1 MSKNIS
7 NLSGRIGLK
16 DNLFKQI
23 SENTLSDNPQDIKE
37 IAKKHNLGVS
47 TLHGAESF
55 YEFLRP
61 SHREKKAFVCNGS
74 ACMCAG
80 TQDKLKDKLKEK
92 LGDDKVGEM
101 FCLGHCYE
109 NHAFHYDGENYAGK
123 DIEKIDQ
130 ILKGEEIKQ
139 EKFFSKSFATT
150 SFLMDDKLSSTD
162 QFKDQLSK
170 FLKSDKK
177 EIVKSLLDSNLTG
190 RGGAGFPTGM
200 KWDFCSKAKGDKKYV
215 ICNADEGDSG
225 AFSDRYLLEDQPLKV
240 IFGMVMCG
248 FVIGSDEGVLYIRGE
263 YPKSIEALN
272 GSINELKKLG
282 LLGENILGT
291 DFSFDLGICIGQG
304 AYICGEETAL
314 IASIEAINGSIN
326 ELKKLGLLGENI
338 LGTNFSFDLGI
349 CIGQG
354 AYICGEETALIASI
368 EGRRAEVDVRPP
380 FPVTEGLYKK
390 PTVVNNVETLAAATG
405 ILINGSEKF
414 SSIGNKKS
422 AGTKLVCLDSF
433 FNNPGVYEIDMGTP
447 MKKIFNEIGG
457 GYKEPLKAFQ
467 IGGPLGGVVPLSEI
481 ENLNLDFQEFTAKGF
496 MLGHASVV
504 SIPKDFSMAEYI
516 HHLFEFSAEESC
528 GKCFPGRL
536 GSYRGKEMFDQAK
549 KKTAK
554 IPLKL
559 LEELLVTMKKGC
571 LCALCGA
578 IPTPIQNILK
588 YFGDEMKN
596 DMVKDN

>member
-16 DNLFKQI
+16 NNLFQKI
-23 SENTLSDNPQDIKE
+23 SERSLASTNDNGMKE
-37 IAKKHNLGVS
+37 IADQYNVGVS
-47 TLHGAESF
+47 TIHGAESF

-80 TQDKLKDKLKEK
+80 TQGPLKKKLQEK
-92 LGDDKVGEM
+92 LGEDKVGEM

-123 DIEKIDQ
+123 DINKIDE
-130 ILKGEEIKQ
+130 IIKGKEIKQ
-139 EKFFSKSFATT
+139 EKFFSKSYAKT
-150 SFLMDDKLSSTD
+150 SFLMDDKLSNLD
-162 QFKDQLSK
+162 QFKQLFEK
-170 FLKSDKK
+170 VIKIDTK
-177 EIVKSLLDSNLTG
+177 EIIKSLLDSNLTG

-200 KWDFCSKAKGDKKYV
+200 KWDFCGKTKSEKKYV
-215 ICNADEGDSG
+215 VCNADEGDSG

-240 IFGMVMCG
+240 LFGMVICG
-248 FVIGSDEGVLYIRGE
+248 YVIGSNEGVLYIRGE
-263 YPKSIEALN
+263 YPKSIEAIN
-272 GSINELKKLG
+272 GSINSLKEAG

-291 DFSFDLGICIGQG
+291 SFSFDL
-304 AYICGEETAL
+304 
-314 IASIEAINGSIN
+314 N
-326 ELKKLGLLGENI
+326 
-338 LGTNFSFDLGI
+338 I

-405 ILINGSEKF
+405 ILIHGADKF

-447 MKKIFNEIGG
+447 IKNIFNDIGG
-457 GYKEPLKAFQ
+457 GFKEAVKALQ
-467 IGGPLGGVVPLSEI
+467 IGGPLGGVVPLTEA
-481 ENLNLDFQEFTAKGF
+481 EKLNLDFQEFTEAGF
-496 MLGHASVV
+496 MLGHGSIV
-504 SIPKDFSMAEYI
+504 SIPKDFPMVEYI

-536 GSYRGKEMFDQAK
+536 GSYRGKEMFDQYK
-549 KKTAK
+549 NKSAK

-559 LEELLVTMKKGC
+559 LNELLVTMEKGC

-578 IPTPIQNILK
+578 IPAPIMNILK
-588 YFGDEMKN
+588 YFGDELKN
-596 DMVKDN
+596 DIVKDN

>member
-16 DNLFKQI
+16 NNLFQKMSERSLNSNNDQGMKELADEYKMGI
-23 SENTLSDNPQDIKE
+23 ST
-37 IAKKHNLGVS
+37 V
-47 TLHGAESF
+47 HGAESF

-61 SHREKKAFVCNGS
+61 SHRKKKAFVCNGS

-80 TQDKLKDKLKEK
+80 TQKPLKEK
-92 LGDDKVGEM
+92 LQEKLGKDKVGEM

-109 NHAFHYDGENYAGK
+109 NHAFHYDGENYAGE
-123 DIEKIDQ
+123 DIKKIDQ
-130 ILKGEEIKQ
+130 IINGEEIKQ
-139 EKFFSKSFATT
+139 EKFFSKSFAST
-150 SFLMDDKLSSTD
+150 SFLMDDKLSTIK

-170 FLKSDKK
+170 FIKADKK
-177 EIVKSLLDSNLTG
+177 EIIKSLLDSNLTG

-200 KWDFCSKAKGDKKYV
+200 KWDFCSKTKSEKKYV
-215 ICNADEGDSG
+215 VCNADEGDSG

-240 IFGMVMCG
+240 LFGMIICG
-248 FVIGSDEGVLYIRGE
+248 YVIGGNEGVLYIRGE
-263 YPKSIEALN
+263 YPKSIEAIN
-272 GSINELKKLG
+272 GSINLLKNEK
-282 LLGENILGT
+282 LLGEKILGT
-291 DFSFDLGICIGQG
+291 DFSFDL
-304 AYICGEETAL
+304 
-314 IASIEAINGSIN
+314 N
-326 ELKKLGLLGENI
+326 
-338 LGTNFSFDLGI
+338 I

-390 PTVVNNVETLAAATG
+390 PTVVNNVETLAAASG
-405 ILINGSEKF
+405 ILINGFEKF
-414 SSIGNKKS
+414 AAIGNKKS

-433 FNNPGVYEIDMGTP
+433 FNKPGVYEIEMGTP
-447 MKKIFNEIGG
+447 MKKVFYEIGG
-457 GYKEPLKAFQ
+457 GLKKPVKAFQ
-467 IGGPLGGVVPLSEI
+467 IGGPLGGVVPIQEI
-481 ENLNLDFQEFTAKGF
+481 DKLNLDFQEFTNAGF

-504 SIPKDFSMAEYI
+504 SIPKEFSMIDYI
-516 HHLFEFSAEESC
+516 HHLFEFTAEESC

-536 GSYRGKEMFDQAK
+536 GSYRGKEMFDQVK

-559 LEELLVTMKKGC
+559 LNELLITMQKGC

-578 IPTPIQNILK
+578 IPTPIMNILK

-596 DMVKDN
+596 DIVKEN

>member
-7 NLSGRIGLK
+7 NLSGRVGLK
-16 DNLFKQI
+16 NNLFKKI
-23 SENTLSDNPQDIKE
+23 SENVLSNSPKDIKD
-37 IAKKHNLGVS
+37 IAKEYNLGVS

-61 SHREKKAFVCNGS
+61 AHREKKAFVCNGS

-80 TQDKLKDKLKEK
+80 TQEKLKETLKEK
-92 LGDDKVGEM
+92 LGNDKVGEM

-109 NHAFHYDGENYAGK
+109 NNAFHYNGENYAGK

-130 ILKGEEIKQ
+130 ILKGEKINQ
-139 EKFFSKSFATT
+139 DKFFSKSFATT
-150 SFLMDDKLSSTD
+150 SFLMDDKLSSIS
-162 QFKDQLSK
+162 QVEQHLAQ
-170 FLKSDKK
+170 FLKLDKK
-177 EIVKSLLDSNLTG
+177 EIIKSLLDSNLTG

-200 KWDFCSKAKGDKKYV
+200 KWDFCSKAVSEKKYV

-240 IFGMVMCG
+240 LFGMIICG
-248 FVIGSDEGVLYIRGE
+248 YVIGSNEGVLYIRGE
-263 YPKSIEALN
+263 YPKSIETIN
-272 GSINELKKLG
+272 GCINELKK
-282 LLGENILGT
+282 
-291 DFSFDLGICIGQG
+291 S
-304 AYICGEETAL
+304 
-314 IASIEAINGSIN
+314 
-326 ELKKLGLLGENI
+326 GLLGENI
-338 LGTNFSFDLGI
+338 LGTNFSFDLNI

-405 ILINGSEKF
+405 ILINGAEKF
-414 SSIGNKKS
+414 SAIGNKKS

-447 MKKIFNEIGG
+447 MSKIFNEIGG
-457 GYKEPLKAFQ
+457 GYKEEIKAFQ
-467 IGGPLGGVVPLSEI
+467 VGGPLGGVVPLEEI
-481 ENLNLDFQEFTAKGF
+481 NNLNLDFQEFTAKGF

-504 SIPKDFSMAEYI
+504 CIPKDFPMIEYI

-559 LEELLVTMKKGC
+559 LNELLVTMQKGC

-578 IPTPIQNILK
+578 IPTPIMNILK

>member
-1 MSKNIS
+1 VSKNIS

-16 DNLFKQI
+16 NNLFQKI
-23 SENTLSDNPQDIKE
+23 SDRSLKSKNGDGITE
-37 IAKKHNLGVS
+37 IAEEYKMGVS
-47 TLHGAESF
+47 TIHGAESF

-80 TQDKLKDKLKEK
+80 TQEPLKKKLQDKL
-92 LGDDKVGEM
+92 GSDKVGEM
-101 FCLGHCYE
+101 FCLGYCYE
-109 NHAFHYDGENYAGK
+109 NNAFHYDGENYAGN
-123 DIEKIDQ
+123 DINKIDD
-130 ILKGEEIKQ
+130 IIKGKSIIQ
-139 EKFFSKSFATT
+139 EKFVSKSYATT
-150 SFLMDDKLSSTD
+150 SFLMDDKLSD
-162 QFKDQLSK
+162 LNKFKDHLGK
-170 FLKSDKK
+170 FLKKDKE
-177 EIVKSLLDSNLTG
+177 EIIKSLLLSNLTG

-200 KWDFCSKAKGDKKYV
+200 KWDFCSKAKSEKKYV

-240 IFGMVMCG
+240 IFGMVICG
-248 FVIGSDEGVLYIRGE
+248 YVIGGNEGVLYIRGE

-272 GSINELKKLG
+272 ASINALKEAG
-282 LLGENILGT
+282 LLGEKILGT
-291 DFSFDLGICIGQG
+291 DFCFDL
-304 AYICGEETAL
+304 
-314 IASIEAINGSIN
+314 N
-326 ELKKLGLLGENI
+326 
-338 LGTNFSFDLGI
+338 I

-390 PTVVNNVETLAAATG
+390 PTVVNNVETLAAAAG
-405 ILINGSEKF
+405 ILLNGAEKF

-433 FNNPGVYEIDMGTP
+433 FNNPGVYEIDMCTP
-447 MKKIFNEIGG
+447 MKKIFYEIGG
-457 GYKEPLKAFQ
+457 GLNKPVKAFQ
-467 IGGPLGGVVPLSEI
+467 IGGPLGGVVPTQEI
-481 ENLNLDFQEFTAKGF
+481 ENLNLDFQEFTKAGF

-504 SIPKDFSMAEYI
+504 SIPSNFNMIDYI

-536 GSYRGKEMFDQAK
+536 GSYRGKEMFDQVK
-549 KKTAK
+549 NKSAK

-559 LEELLVTMKKGC
+559 LNDLLITMKKGC

-578 IPTPIQNILK
+578 IPTPIMNILK
-588 YFGDEMKN
+588 YFGDE
-596 DMVKDN
+596 VKDDIVKEN

>member
-7 NLSGRIGLK
+7 NLSGKVGLK
-16 DNLFKQI
+16 HNLFQKI
-23 SENTLSDNPQDIKE
+23 SDNVLKNHPKDNKE
-37 IAKKHNLGVS
+37 IANEYNLGVS
-47 TLHGAESF
+47 TVYGAESF

-61 SHREKKAFVCNGS
+61 AHREKKAFVCNGS
-74 ACMCAG
+74 ACMCSG
-80 TQDKLKDKLKEK
+80 TQDKLKETLREK
-92 LGDDKVGEM
+92 LGKDKVGTM
-101 FCLGHCYE
+101 FCLGYCYE
-109 NHAFHYDGENYAGK
+109 NNAFHYNGENYAGK

-130 ILKGEEIKQ
+130 IIKGEKIKQ
-139 EKFFSKSFATT
+139 DKYFSKSYATT
-150 SFLMDDKLSSTD
+150 SFLMDDKLLSIS
-162 QFKDQLSK
+162 QVKEQLTK
-170 FLKSDKK
+170 FLKTDKK
-177 EIVKSLLDSNLTG
+177 EIIKSILDSNLTG

-200 KWDFCSKAKGDKKYV
+200 KWDFCSREKVKKKYV

-240 IFGMVMCG
+240 LFAMIICG
-248 FVIGSDEGVLYIRGE
+248 YVIGGDEGVLYIRGE
-263 YPKSIEALN
+263 YPKSIEAIN
-272 GSINELKKLG
+272 GCINELKKAG

-291 DFSFDLGICIGQG
+291 GFSFDI
-304 AYICGEETAL
+304 Y
-314 IASIEAINGSIN
+314 
-326 ELKKLGLLGENI
+326 
-338 LGTNFSFDLGI
+338 I

-390 PTVVNNVETLAAATG
+390 PTVVNNVETLAAVTG
-405 ILINGSEKF
+405 ILINGADKF
-414 SSIGNKKS
+414 AAIGNKKS

-433 FNNPGVYEIDMGTP
+433 FKNPGVYEIDMGTP

-457 GYKEPLKAFQ
+457 GYKEPVKAFQ

-481 ENLNLDFQEFTAKGF
+481 DNLNLDFQEFSAKGF

-504 SIPKDFSMAEYI
+504 SIPKDFPMVEYI

-536 GSYRGKEMFDQAK
+536 GSYRGKEMFDQVK
-549 KKTAK
+549 NKTAK
-554 IPLKL
+554 IPMQLLNDLLK
-559 LEELLVTMKKGC
+559 TMQKGC

-578 IPTPIQNILK
+578 IPTPINNILK
-588 YFGDEMKN
+588 YFSSEMKS
-596 DMVKDN
+596 DISA

>member
-16 DNLFKQI
+16 NNLFQKI
-23 SENTLSDNPQDIKE
+23 SERSLASTNDNGMKE
-37 IAKKHNLGVS
+37 IADQYNVGVS
-47 TLHGAESF
+47 TIHGAESF

-80 TQDKLKDKLKEK
+80 TQGPLKKKLQEK
-92 LGDDKVGEM
+92 LGEDKVGKM

-123 DIEKIDQ
+123 DINNIDE
-130 ILKGEEIKQ
+130 IIKGKEIKQ
-139 EKFFSKSFATT
+139 EKFFSKSYAKT
-150 SFLMDDKLSSTD
+150 SFLMDDKLSNLD
-162 QFKDQLSK
+162 QFKQLFEK
-170 FLKSDKK
+170 VIKIDTK
-177 EIVKSLLDSNLTG
+177 EIIKSLLDSNLTG

-200 KWDFCSKAKGDKKYV
+200 KWDFCGKAKSKKKYV
-215 ICNADEGDSG
+215 VCNADEGDSG

-240 IFGMVMCG
+240 LFGMVICG
-248 FVIGSDEGVLYIRGE
+248 YVIGSNEGVLYIRGE
-263 YPKSIEALN
+263 YPKSIEAIN
-272 GSINELKKLG
+272 GSINSLKEAG

-291 DFSFDLGICIGQG
+291 SFSFDL
-304 AYICGEETAL
+304 
-314 IASIEAINGSIN
+314 N
-326 ELKKLGLLGENI
+326 
-338 LGTNFSFDLGI
+338 I

-405 ILINGSEKF
+405 ILIHGADKF

-447 MKKIFNEIGG
+447 IKNIFNDIGG
-457 GYKEPLKAFQ
+457 GFKEAVKALQ
-467 IGGPLGGVVPLSEI
+467 IGGPLGGVVPLTEA
-481 ENLNLDFQEFTAKGF
+481 EKLNLDFQEFTEAGF
-496 MLGHASVV
+496 MLGHGSIV
-504 SIPKDFSMAEYI
+504 SIPKDFPMVEYI

-536 GSYRGKEMFDQAK
+536 GSYRGKEMFDQYK
-549 KKTAK
+549 NKSAK

-559 LEELLVTMKKGC
+559 LNELLVTMEKGC

-578 IPTPIQNILK
+578 IPAPIMNILK
-588 YFGDEMKN
+588 YFGDELKN
-596 DMVKDN
+596 DIVKDN

>member
-16 DNLFKQI
+16 DNLFKKM
-23 SENTLSDNPQDIKE
+23 SENVLNDSPKDIKE
-37 IAKKHNLGVS
+37 IAKEYNLGVS
-47 TLHGAESF
+47 TIHGAESF

-80 TQDKLKDKLKEK
+80 TQEKLKDKLKEK

-130 ILKGEEIKQ
+130 ILKGEDIKQ
-139 EKFFSKSFATT
+139 EKFFSKSYATT
-150 SFLMDDKLSSTD
+150 SFLMDDKLSSTI

-170 FLKSDKK
+170 FLKIDKK
-177 EIVKSLLDSNLTG
+177 EIVKSLLESNLTG

-248 FVIGSDEGVLYIRGE
+248 FVIGSNEGVLYIRGE
-263 YPKSIEALN
+263 YPK
-272 GSINELKKLG
+272 
-282 LLGENILGT
+282 
-291 DFSFDLGICIGQG
+291 
-304 AYICGEETAL
+304 
-314 IASIEAINGSIN
+314 SIEAINGSIN

-338 LGTNFSFDLGI
+338 LGTDFSFDLGI

-405 ILINGSEKF
+405 ILINGANKF
-414 SSIGNKKS
+414 SS
-422 AGTKLVCLDSF
+422 
-433 FNNPGVYEIDMGTP
+433 
-447 MKKIFNEIGG
+447 KKIFNEIGG
-457 GYKEPLKAFQ
+457 GYKEEIKAFQ
-467 IGGPLGGVVPLSEI
+467 IGGPLGGVVPLTEI
-481 ENLNLDFQEFTAKGF
+481 DNLNLDFQEFSANGF

-504 SIPKDFSMAEYI
+504 SIPKDFSMTEYI

-559 LEELLVTMKKGC
+559 LNELLITMQKGC

-578 IPTPIQNILK
+578 IPTPIMNILK
-588 YFGDEMKN
+588 YFGDEMKS

>member
-7 NLSGRIGLK
+7 NLSGKVGLK
-16 DNLFKQI
+16 YYLFQKI
-23 SENTLSDNPQDIKE
+23 SDNVLNNHPKDNKDIANE
-37 IAKKHNLGVS
+37 YNLGVS
-47 TLHGAESF
+47 TVYGAESF

-61 SHREKKAFVCNGS
+61 AHREKKAFVCNGS
-74 ACMCAG
+74 ACMCSG
-80 TQDKLKDKLKEK
+80 TQDKLKETLREK
-92 LGDDKVGEM
+92 LGKDKVGTM
-101 FCLGHCYE
+101 FCLGYCYE
-109 NHAFHYDGENYAGK
+109 NNAFHYNGENYAGK

-130 ILKGEEIKQ
+130 IIKGEKIQQDKY
-139 EKFFSKSFATT
+139 FSKSYATT
-150 SFLMDDKLSSTD
+150 SFLMDDKLLSIN
-162 QFKDQLSK
+162 QVKEQLTK
-170 FLKSDKK
+170 FLKTDKK
-177 EIVKSLLDSNLTG
+177 EIIKTILDSNLTG

-200 KWDFCSKAKGDKKYV
+200 KWDFCSREKVKKKYV

-240 IFGMVMCG
+240 LFAMIICG
-248 FVIGSDEGVLYIRGE
+248 YVIGGDEGVLYIRGE
-263 YPKSIEALN
+263 YPKSIEAIN
-272 GSINELKKLG
+272 GCINELKKAG

-291 DFSFDLGICIGQG
+291 GFSFDI
-304 AYICGEETAL
+304 Y
-314 IASIEAINGSIN
+314 
-326 ELKKLGLLGENI
+326 
-338 LGTNFSFDLGI
+338 I

-390 PTVVNNVETLAAATG
+390 PTVVNNVETLAAVTG
-405 ILINGSEKF
+405 ILINGAAKF
-414 SSIGNKKS
+414 AAIGNKKS

-433 FNNPGVYEIDMGTP
+433 FKNPGVYEIDMGTP

-457 GYKEPLKAFQ
+457 GYKEPVKAFQ

-481 ENLNLDFQEFTAKGF
+481 DNLNLDFQEFSAKGF

-504 SIPKDFSMAEYI
+504 SIPKDFPMVEYI

-536 GSYRGKEMFDQAK
+536 GSYRGKEMFDQVK
-549 KKTAK
+549 NKTAK

-559 LEELLVTMKKGC
+559 LNDLLVTMQKGC

-578 IPTPIQNILK
+578 IPTPIMNILK
-588 YFGDEMKN
+588 YFSNEMKN
-596 DMVKDN
+596 DISA

>member
-23 SENTLSDNPQDIKE
+23 SENSLSEKPKNIKE
-37 IAKKHNLGVS
+37 IANEHNLGVS

-80 TQDKLKDKLKEK
+80 TQEPLKKKLKEK

-101 FCLGHCYE
+101 FCLGYCYE
-109 NHAFHYDGENYAGK
+109 NHAFHYNGQNYAGN
-123 DIEKIDQ
+123 DINKID
-130 ILKGEEIKQ
+130 EIISGNNLEQ
-139 EKFFSKSFATT
+139 EKFYSESFAST
-150 SFLMDDKLSSTD
+150 SFLMDDKLSD
-162 QFKDQLSK
+162 IKKFKDHLKK
-170 FLKSDKK
+170 FINTDK
-177 EIVKSLLDSNLTG
+177 EQIIKSLLSSNLTG

-225 AFSDRYLLEDQPLKV
+225 AYSDRYLLEDQALKV
-240 IFGMVMCG
+240 IFGMVICG
-248 FVIGSDEGVLYIRGE
+248 YVIGSDEGVLYIRGE
-263 YPKSIEALN
+263 YPKSIESLN
-272 GSINELKKLG
+272 ASINSLKK
-282 LLGENILGT
+282 E
-291 DFSFDLGICIGQG
+291 
-304 AYICGEETAL
+304 
-314 IASIEAINGSIN
+314 
-326 ELKKLGLLGENI
+326 GLLGENI

-390 PTVVNNVETLAAATG
+390 PTVVNNVETLAAAAG
-405 ILINGSEKF
+405 VLLNGAEKF
-414 SSIGNKKS
+414 SKIGNKKS
-422 AGTKLVCLDSF
+422 AGTKLVCFDSF
-433 FNNPGVYEIDMGTP
+433 FNNPGVYEIEMGTP
-447 MKKIFNEIGG
+447 MKKVLYDIGG
-457 GYKEPLKAFQ
+457 GFKEPIKALQ
-467 IGGPLGGVVPLSEI
+467 IGGPLGGVIPISEA
-481 ENLNLDFQEFTAKGF
+481 EKLNLDFQEFTTAGF
-496 MLGHASVV
+496 MLGHASIV
-504 SIPKDFSMAEYI
+504 SIPKDFPMVEYI
-516 HHLFEFSAEESC
+516 HHLFEFTAEESC

-536 GSYRGKEMFDQAK
+536 GSYRGKEMFDQLKSK
-549 KKTAK
+549 KAK
-554 IPLKL
+554 IPLKVLNDL
-559 LEELLVTMKKGC
+559 LITMKKGC

-578 IPTPIQNILK
+578 IPTPIMNILK
-588 YFGDEMKN
+588 YFGEEMKN
-596 DMVKDN
+596 DMVKEN

>member
-7 NLSGRIGLK
+7 KLSGRIGLK
-16 DNLFKQI
+16 DNLFQKMSKI
-23 SENTLSDNPQDIKE
+23 SLSSKNGGSLNEIKE
-37 IAKKHNLGVS
+37 VAEKYHVGIS
-47 TLHGAESF
+47 TFHGAESF

-61 SHREKKAFVCNGS
+61 EHRAKKAFVCNGS

-80 TQDKLKDKLKEK
+80 TQEPLKKKLQDK
-92 LGDDKVGEM
+92 LGDGKVGEM

-109 NHAFHYDGENYAGK
+109 NHAFHYDGENYAGS
-123 DIEKIDQ
+123 DISKIDQ
-130 ILKGEEIKQ
+130 IVKGEKIDQ

-150 SFLMDDKLSSTD
+150 SFLMDDKLSSID
-162 QFKDQLSK
+162 QFKESLNK
-170 FLKSDKK
+170 FIKTDKK
-177 EIVKSLLDSNLTG
+177 EIISLLLSSNLTG
-190 RGGAGFPTGM
+190 RGGAGFPAGM
-200 KWDFCSKAKGDKKYV
+200 KWDFCSKTNSEKKYV
-215 ICNADEGDSG
+215 VCNADEGDSG

-240 IFGMVMCG
+240 LFAMIICG
-248 FVIGSDEGVLYIRGE
+248 YAIGSDEGVLYIRGE
-263 YPKSIEALN
+263 YPKSIESIN
-272 GSINELKKLG
+272 GCINELKDKK
-282 LLGENILGT
+282 LLGKDILGT
-291 DFSFDLGICIGQG
+291 KFSFDL
-304 AYICGEETAL
+304 T
-314 IASIEAINGSIN
+314 
-326 ELKKLGLLGENI
+326 
-338 LGTNFSFDLGI
+338 I

-405 ILINGSEKF
+405 ILLNGADKF

-433 FNNPGVYEIDMGTP
+433 FKNPGVYEIDMGTS

-457 GYKEPLKAFQ
+457 GFKEPVKALQ
-467 IGGPLGGVVPLSEI
+467 IGGPLGGVIPIAEA
-481 ENLNLDFQEFTAKGF
+481 EKLNLDFQEFSAAGF
-496 MLGHASVV
+496 MLGHASIV
-504 SIPKDFSMAEYI
+504 SIPKKFHMFEYI

-549 KKTAK
+549 NKTAK

-559 LEELLVTMKKGC
+559 LNELLVTMQKGC

-578 IPTPIQNILK
+578 IPMPIMNILK

>member
-23 SENTLSDNPQDIKE
+23 SENTLSEKPQDIKE

-61 SHREKKAFVCNGS
+61 AHREKKAFVCNGS

-80 TQDKLKDKLKEK
+80 TQEKLKDTLKEK

-109 NHAFHYDGENYAGK
+109 NNAFHYDGENYAGK

-130 ILKGEEIKQ
+130 ILKGEDIKQ

-162 QFKDQLSK
+162 QFKDQLNK
-170 FLKSDKK
+170 FLKTDKK
-177 EIVKSLLDSNLTG
+177 EIINSLLDSNLTG

-215 ICNADEGDSG
+215 LCNADEGDSG

-240 IFGMVMCG
+240 IFGMVICG
-248 FVIGSDEGVLYIRGE
+248 LVIGSDEGVLYIRGE
-263 YPKSIEALN
+263 YPKSIEA
-272 GSINELKKLG
+272 
-282 LLGENILGT
+282 
-291 DFSFDLGICIGQG
+291 
-304 AYICGEETAL
+304 
-314 IASIEAINGSIN
+314 INGSIN
-326 ELKKLGLLGENI
+326 ELKKLNLLGENI
-338 LGTNFSFDLGI
+338 LGTDFSFDLGI

-414 SSIGNKKS
+414 SAIGNKKS

-433 FNNPGVYEIDMGTP
+433 FNNPGVYEIDMGTS
-447 MKKIFNEIGG
+447 MKKIFEEIGG
-457 GYKEPLKAFQ
+457 GYKEPVKAFQ
-467 IGGPLGGVVPLSEI
+467 IGGPLGGVVPLAEI
-481 ENLNLDFQEFTAKGF
+481 DNLNLDFQEFTAKGF

-504 SIPKDFSMAEYI
+504 SIPKDFSMSEYI

-559 LEELLVTMKKGC
+559 LNELLVTMQKGC

-578 IPTPIQNILK
+578 IPTPIMNILK

>member
-16 DNLFKQI
+16 NNLFQKI
-23 SENTLSDNPQDIKE
+23 SERSLKSKDSAGMKE
-37 IAKKHNLGVS
+37 IANEYNMGVS
-47 TLHGAESF
+47 TIHGAESF

-80 TQDKLKDKLKEK
+80 TQEPLKKKLQDKL
-92 LGDDKVGEM
+92 GSDKVGEM
-101 FCLGHCYE
+101 FCLGYCYE
-109 NHAFHYDGENYAGK
+109 NNAFHYDGENYAGN
-123 DIEKIDQ
+123 DINKIDD
-130 ILKGEEIKQ
+130 IIKGKSIIQ
-139 EKFFSKSFATT
+139 EKFVSKSYATT
-150 SFLMDDKLSSTD
+150 SFLMDDKLSD
-162 QFKDQLSK
+162 LNKFKDHLGK
-170 FLKSDKK
+170 FLKKDKE
-177 EIVKSLLDSNLTG
+177 EIIKSLLLSNLTG

-200 KWDFCSKAKGDKKYV
+200 KWDFCSKAKSEKKYV

-240 IFGMVMCG
+240 IFGMVICG
-248 FVIGSDEGVLYIRGE
+248 YVIGGNEGVLYIRGE

-272 GSINELKKLG
+272 ASINALKEAG
-282 LLGENILGT
+282 LLGEKILGT
-291 DFSFDLGICIGQG
+291 DFCFDL
-304 AYICGEETAL
+304 
-314 IASIEAINGSIN
+314 N
-326 ELKKLGLLGENI
+326 
-338 LGTNFSFDLGI
+338 I

-390 PTVVNNVETLAAATG
+390 PTVVNNVETLAAAAG
-405 ILINGSEKF
+405 ILLNGAEKF
-414 SSIGNKKS
+414 SSIGNTKS

-433 FNNPGVYEIDMGTP
+433 FNNPGVYEIDMCTP
-447 MKKIFNEIGG
+447 MKKIFYEIGG
-457 GYKEPLKAFQ
+457 GLNKPVKAFQ
-467 IGGPLGGVVPLSEI
+467 IGGPLGGVVPTQEI
-481 ENLNLDFQEFTAKGF
+481 ENLNLDFQEFTKAGF

-504 SIPKDFSMAEYI
+504 SIPSNFNMIDYI

-536 GSYRGKEMFDQAK
+536 GSYRGKEMFDQVK
-549 KKTAK
+549 NKSAK

-559 LEELLVTMKKGC
+559 LNDLLITMKKGC

-578 IPTPIQNILK
+578 IPTPIMNILK
-588 YFGDEMKN
+588 YFGDE
-596 DMVKDN
+596 VKDDIVKEN

>member
-7 NLSGRIGLK
+7 NLSGKVGLK
-16 DNLFKQI
+16 YNLFQKI
-23 SENTLSDNPQDIKE
+23 SDNVLNNHPKDNKDIANE
-37 IAKKHNLGVS
+37 YNLGVS
-47 TLHGAESF
+47 TVYGAESF

-61 SHREKKAFVCNGS
+61 AHREKKAFVCNGS
-74 ACMCAG
+74 ACMCSG
-80 TQDKLKDKLKEK
+80 TQDKLKETLREK
-92 LGDDKVGEM
+92 LGKDKVGTM
-101 FCLGHCYE
+101 FCLGYCYE
-109 NHAFHYDGENYAGK
+109 NNAFHYNGENYAGK

-130 ILKGEEIKQ
+130 IIKGEKIQQDKY
-139 EKFFSKSFATT
+139 FSKSYATT
-150 SFLMDDKLSSTD
+150 SFLMDDKLLSIS
-162 QFKDQLSK
+162 QVKEQLTK
-170 FLKSDKK
+170 FLKTDKK
-177 EIVKSLLDSNLTG
+177 EIIKTILDSNLTG

-200 KWDFCSKAKGDKKYV
+200 KWDFCSREKVKKKYV

-240 IFGMVMCG
+240 LFAMIICG
-248 FVIGSDEGVLYIRGE
+248 YVIGSDEGVLYIRGE
-263 YPKSIEALN
+263 YPKSIEAIN
-272 GSINELKKLG
+272 GCINELKKAG

-291 DFSFDLGICIGQG
+291 GFSFDI
-304 AYICGEETAL
+304 Y
-314 IASIEAINGSIN
+314 
-326 ELKKLGLLGENI
+326 
-338 LGTNFSFDLGI
+338 I

-390 PTVVNNVETLAAATG
+390 PTVVNNVETLAAVTG
-405 ILINGSEKF
+405 ILINGADKF
-414 SSIGNKKS
+414 AAIGNKKS

-433 FNNPGVYEIDMGTP
+433 FKNPGVYEIDMGTP

-457 GYKEPLKAFQ
+457 GYKEPVKAFQ

-481 ENLNLDFQEFTAKGF
+481 DNLNLDFQEFSVKGF

-504 SIPKDFSMAEYI
+504 SIPKDFPMVEYI

-536 GSYRGKEMFDQAK
+536 GSYRGKEMFDQVK
-549 KKTAK
+549 NKTAK

-559 LEELLVTMKKGC
+559 LNDLLVTMQKGC

-578 IPTPIQNILK
+578 IPTPIMNILK
-588 YFGDEMKN
+588 YFSNEMKN
-596 DMVKDN
+596 DISA

>member
-16 DNLFKQI
+16 NNLFQKI
-23 SENTLSDNPQDIKE
+23 SERSLNSKNDTGIKE
-37 IAKKHNLGVS
+37 IANEYKMGVS
-47 TLHGAESF
+47 TIHGAESF

-80 TQDKLKDKLKEK
+80 TQETLKEK
-92 LGDDKVGEM
+92 LQEKLGEDKVGEM

-109 NHAFHYDGENYAGK
+109 NHAFHYDGENYAGN
-123 DIEKIDQ
+123 DINQIDKI
-130 ILKGEEIKQ
+130 INGEDIKQ
-139 EKFFSKSFATT
+139 EKYFSKSFATT
-150 SFLMDDKLSSTD
+150 SFLMDDKLSNLD
-162 QFKDQLSK
+162 QFEDSLNKLIK
-170 FLKSDKK
+170 IDKK
-177 EIVKSLLDSNLTG
+177 EIVSSLLSSNLTG

-200 KWDFCSKAKGDKKYV
+200 KWDFCSKAKSEKKYV
-215 ICNADEGDSG
+215 VCNADEGDSG

-240 IFGMVMCG
+240 LFGMIICG
-248 FVIGSDEGVLYIRGE
+248 YVIGSDEGVLYIRGE
-263 YPKSIEALN
+263 YPKSIEA
-272 GSINELKKLG
+272 
-282 LLGENILGT
+282 
-291 DFSFDLGICIGQG
+291 
-304 AYICGEETAL
+304 
-314 IASIEAINGSIN
+314 INGSIN
-326 ELKKLGLLGENI
+326 ALKQAGLLGDKI
-338 LGTNFSFDLGI
+338 LGTNFSFDLNI

-405 ILINGSEKF
+405 ILLNGAEKF

-433 FNNPGVYEIDMGTP
+433 FYRPGVYEIDMGTP
-447 MKKIFNEIGG
+447 MKKIFEEFGG
-457 GYKEPLKAFQ
+457 GLKEEVKAFQ
-467 IGGPLGGVVPLSEI
+467 IGGPLGGVVPVKEI
-481 ENLNLDFQEFTAKGF
+481 EKLNLDFQEFTAAGF

-504 SIPKDFSMAEYI
+504 SIPKNFSMAEYI

-536 GSYRGKEMFDQAK
+536 GSYRGKEMFDQLK
-549 KKTAK
+549 KGTSK

-559 LEELLVTMKKGC
+559 LNELLITMKKGC

-578 IPTPIQNILK
+578 IPTPIMNILK

-596 DMVKDN
+596 DILKDN

>member
-7 NLSGRIGLK
+7 KLSGRIGLK
-16 DNLFKQI
+16 NNLFQKI
-23 SENTLSDNPQDIKE
+23 SDSSLSSKNGVGITEIKE
-37 IAKKHNLGVS
+37 ITDKYHVGAS
-47 TLHGAESF
+47 TVHGAESF

-61 SHREKKAFVCNGS
+61 EHRVKKAFVCNGS

-80 TQDKLKDKLKEK
+80 TQGSLKKKLQEK
-92 LGDDKVGEM
+92 LGNDKVGEM

-109 NHAFHYDGENYAGK
+109 NHAFHYDGENYAGS
-123 DIEKIDQ
+123 DINKIDQ
-130 ILKGEEIKQ
+130 IVKGQKIDQ

-150 SFLMDDKLSSTD
+150 SFLMDNQLSSVD
-162 QFKDQLSK
+162 QFKENLNK
-170 FLKSDKK
+170 FIKTDKK
-177 EIVKSLLDSNLTG
+177 KIINSLLSSNLTG

-200 KWDFCSKAKGDKKYV
+200 KWDFCSKTKSEKKYV
-215 ICNADEGDSG
+215 VCNADEGDSG

-240 IFGMVMCG
+240 LFAMIICG
-248 FVIGSDEGVLYIRGE
+248 YAIGSNEGVLYIRGE
-263 YPKSIEALN
+263 YPKSIESIN
-272 GSINELKKLG
+272 GCINELKDKK
-282 LLGENILGT
+282 LLGKDILKT
-291 DFSFDLGICIGQG
+291 KFSFDL
-304 AYICGEETAL
+304 
-314 IASIEAINGSIN
+314 N
-326 ELKKLGLLGENI
+326 
-338 LGTNFSFDLGI
+338 I

-390 PTVVNNVETLAAATG
+390 PTVVNNVESLAAVTG
-405 ILINGSEKF
+405 ILLSGADKF
-414 SSIGNKKS
+414 SAIGNKKS

-433 FNNPGVYEIDMGTP
+433 FKNPGVYEIDMGTP

-457 GYKEPLKAFQ
+457 GFKEPIKAFQ
-467 IGGPLGGVVPLSEI
+467 IGGPLGGIVPLEI
-481 ENLNLDFQEFTAKGF
+481 AEKLNLDFQEFTKAGF

-504 SIPKDFSMAEYI
+504 CIPSHFKMLDYI
-516 HHLFEFSAEESC
+516 HHLFDFTAEESC

-549 KKTAK
+549 KNENK

-559 LEELLVTMKKGC
+559 LNELLETMEKGC

-578 IPTPIQNILK
+578 IPVPISNILK
-588 YFGDEMKN
+588 YFGDEIKSGI
-596 DMVKDN
+596 KA

>member
-1 MSKNIS
+1 VSKNIS

-16 DNLFKQI
+16 DNLFKKI
-23 SENTLSDNPQDIKE
+23 SENSLSSSPKDIKD
-37 IAKKHNLGVS
+37 IAKEYNLGVS

-80 TQDKLKDKLKEK
+80 TQKKLKETLKSK

-109 NHAFHYDGENYAGK
+109 NKAFHYDGENYAGN

-130 ILKGEEIKQ
+130 IIKGEKIDQDKY
-139 EKFFSKSFATT
+139 FSKSFAST
-150 SFLMDDKLSSTD
+150 SFLMDDKLSTIEK
-162 QFKDQLSK
+162 FKDHLDVV
-170 FLKSDKK
+170 LKKDKK
-177 EIVKSLLDSNLTG
+177 EIIQSLLNSNLTG

-200 KWDFCSKAKGDKKYV
+200 KWDFCSKAPGDKKYV

-248 FVIGSDEGVLYIRGE
+248 YVIGSNEGVLYIRGE
-263 YPKSIEALN
+263 YPKSIEA
-272 GSINELKKLG
+272 
-282 LLGENILGT
+282 
-291 DFSFDLGICIGQG
+291 
-304 AYICGEETAL
+304 
-314 IASIEAINGSIN
+314 INGCIN
-326 ELKKLGLLGENI
+326 QLKQDGLLGENI
-338 LGTNFSFDLGI
+338 LGTNFSFDLNI

-390 PTVVNNVETLAAATG
+390 PTVVNNVETLAAAAG
-405 ILINGSEKF
+405 ILLNGAEKF
-414 SSIGNKKS
+414 AAIGNKKS

-433 FNNPGVYEIDMGTP
+433 FNNPGIYEIEMGTP
-447 MKKIFNEIGG
+447 MKKIFEEIGG
-457 GYKEPLKAFQ
+457 GYKEPVKAFQ

-481 ENLNLDFQEFTAKGF
+481 DNLNLDFQEFTAKGF

-504 SIPKDFSMAEYI
+504 SIPKDFPMTEYI

-536 GSYRGKEMFDQAK
+536 GSYRGKEMFDQFK
-549 KKTAK
+549 NKTAK

-559 LEELLVTMKKGC
+559 LNELLVTMQKGC

-578 IPTPIQNILK
+578 IPTPIMNILK

>member
-16 DNLFKQI
+16 NNLFQKI
-23 SENTLSDNPQDIKE
+23 SDRTLNPKSEDDIKE
-37 IAKKHNLGVS
+37 IADEYKMGVS
-47 TLHGAESF
+47 TIHGAESF

-80 TQDKLKDKLKEK
+80 TQEPLKKKLKEK
-92 LGDDKVGEM
+92 LGEDKVGEM

-123 DIEKIDQ
+123 DINKIDEIIKGEKIN
-130 ILKGEEIKQ
+130 Q

-150 SFLMDDKLSSTD
+150 SFLMDDKLSNLEN
-162 QFKDQLSK
+162 FKEYLGK
-170 FLKSDKK
+170 FIKTDKK
-177 EIVKSLLDSNLTG
+177 EIINSLLSSNLTG

-200 KWDFCSKAKGDKKYV
+200 KWDFCSKTQSEKKYV

-240 IFGMVMCG
+240 LFGMVICG
-248 FVIGSDEGVLYIRGE
+248 YVIGSNEGVLYIRGE
-263 YPKSIEALN
+263 YPKSIEAIN
-272 GSINELKKLG
+272 GCINSLKREG
-282 LLGENILGT
+282 LLGDKILGS
-291 DFSFDLGICIGQG
+291 DFSFDL
-304 AYICGEETAL
+304 
-314 IASIEAINGSIN
+314 N
-326 ELKKLGLLGENI
+326 
-338 LGTNFSFDLGI
+338 I

-405 ILINGSEKF
+405 ILLNGADKF

-447 MKKIFNEIGG
+447 MKKIFEEYGG
-457 GYKEPLKAFQ
+457 GYKEKVKAFQ
-467 IGGPLGGVVPLSEI
+467 IGGPLGGVVPISEI
-481 ENLNLDFQEFTAKGF
+481 EKLNLDFQEFTNAGF

-504 SIPKDFSMAEYI
+504 SIPEDFNMAEYI

-528 GKCFPGRL
+528 GKCFPGRI
-536 GSYRGKEMFDQAK
+536 GSYRGKEMFDQLK
-549 KKTAK
+549 KGTSK

-559 LEELLVTMKKGC
+559 LNELLVTMKKGC

-578 IPTPIQNILK
+578 IPTPIMNILK
-588 YFGDEMKN
+588 YFGDEIKN
-596 DMVKDN
+596 DIVKDN